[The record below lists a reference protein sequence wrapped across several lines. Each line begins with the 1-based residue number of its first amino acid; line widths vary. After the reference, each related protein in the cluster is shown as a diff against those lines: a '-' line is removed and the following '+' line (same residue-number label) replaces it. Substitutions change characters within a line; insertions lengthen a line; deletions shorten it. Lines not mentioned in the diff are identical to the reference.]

1 MSMCLTIR
9 SIKVLRPHTPAILAA
24 FQLYGFAGW
33 GQQHA
38 AETAEKLIFV
48 SSDVQV
54 AEKDIMTSKE
64 QAMQ

>member
-1 MSMCLTIR
+1 M
-9 SIKVLRPHTPAILAA
+9 LRPHTPAILAA

-48 SSDVQV
+48 SSDVEV
-54 AEKDIMTSKE
+54 VVIYLLSSFVNEFH
-64 QAMQ
+64 